1 MKIALVARHA
11 VPTDVAPAAH
21 RGDPYAADQAA
32 QVNGL
37 GRALAAKGHDV
48 VIYARKES
56 ADQPERQSLAP
67 RLAVEYLTAG
77 PLAPVPADQLSQY
90 VKDIASHLSAR
101 WAKKAPAIVH
111 AFHWTNGLAALS
123 AAREHP
129 IPVVVSFGS
138 LGAAERRHRIPGS
151 ADSARLRLEPGI
163 AKAAT
168 TVLASTAEEVSE
180 LARLGTPNAKV
191 RLVPCG
197 VDTKKFKPAG
207 RVAKRNHRPQLIAI
221 GSLAEYRSLDKI
233 MRCLVDL
240 PTVEL
245 TIVGGPEAEDLES
258 DHGYRIL
265 GKLAAHLGIADRLK
279 FAGHVSDDDLPKLLR
294 SADLLVSTARYEPQS
309 VAAIRAM
316 ACGVPVIATS
326 VGSYADAVID
336 GTSGMLIPPSRPEM
350 LGARLR
356 DLLSTPMR
364 LAAFGIAACDRA
376 TSRYSWD
383 RIAGETVAAYERS
396 IGQASPGQAAETETE
411 ITAETETAETAP
423 APGISRLAAK
433 PAAAGRRRADRRAA

>member
-11 VPTDVAPAAH
+11 VPTAYAL
-21 RGDPYAADQAA
+21 DPYSADQAA

-37 GRALAAKGHDV
+37 GRALAAKGHEV

-56 ADQPERQSLAP
+56 ADQPDRQALAP
-67 RLAVEYLTAG
+67 RLSVEYLTAG
-77 PLAPVPADQLSQY
+77 PLAPVPADQLSSY
-90 VKDIASHLSAR
+90 VKDIASHLSER
-101 WAKKAPAIVH
+101 WRKHSPAVVH

-129 IPVVVSFGS
+129 VPVVVSFGS
-138 LGAAERRHRIPGS
+138 LGAAERRHRIAGES
-151 ADSARLRLEPGI
+151 ASVRLRMESCI

-168 TVLASTAEEVSE
+168 TVLASTAEEVDE

-191 RLVPCG
+191 RMVPCG
-197 VDTKKFKPAG
+197 VDTKKFKPTG
-207 RVAKRNHRPQLIAI
+207 RVAKRNSRPQLIAI
-221 GSLAEYRSLDKI
+221 GSLAEYRGLDKI
-233 MRCLVDL
+233 LRSLVDL

-245 TIVGGPEAEDLES
+245 TIVGGPAAQDLDS

-265 GKLAAHLGIADRLK
+265 GKLAAQLGIAERVK
-279 FAGHVSDDDLPKLLR
+279 FAGHVSDDDLPKLIR
-294 SADLLVSTARYEPQS
+294 SADLLVSAARYEP
-309 VAAIRAM
+309 VGLAAIRAM

-350 LGARLR
+350 LGGRLR
-356 DLLSTPMR
+356 DLLATPMR

-376 TSRYSWD
+376 SSRYPWE
-383 RIAGETVAAYERS
+383 RIVTETVAVYERS
-396 IGQASPGQAAETETE
+396 IGLTTPQEAEDEADPDAAPSLQNLVTSRIAATKRTE
-411 ITAETETAETAP
+411 
-423 APGISRLAAK
+423 
-433 PAAAGRRRADRRAA
+433 RRAA

>member
-11 VPTDVAPAAH
+11 VPTAYAL
-21 RGDPYAADQAA
+21 DPYSADQAA

-37 GRALAAKGHDV
+37 GRALAAKGHEV

-56 ADQPERQSLAP
+56 ADQPNRQALAP
-67 RLAVEYLTAG
+67 RLSVEYLTAG
-77 PLAPVPADQLSQY
+77 PLTPVPADQLSSY

-101 WAKKAPAIVH
+101 WRKNSPAIVH

-129 IPVVVSFGS
+129 VPVVVSFGS
-138 LGAAERRHRIPGS
+138 LGAAERRHRIAGES
-151 ADSARLRLEPGI
+151 ASVRLRMESCI

-168 TVLASTAEEVSE
+168 TVLASTAEEVDE

-191 RLVPCG
+191 RMVPCG
-197 VDTKKFKPAG
+197 VDTKKFKPTG
-207 RVAKRNHRPQLIAI
+207 RVAKRNSRPQLIAI
-221 GSLAEYRSLDKI
+221 GSLAEYRGLDKI
-233 MRCLVDL
+233 LRALVDL

-245 TIVGGPEAEDLES
+245 TIVGGPAAQDLDS

-265 GKLAAHLGIADRLK
+265 GKLAAQLGIAERVK
-279 FAGHVSDDDLPKLLR
+279 FAGHVSDDDLPKLIR
-294 SADLLVSTARYEPQS
+294 SADLLVSAARYEP
-309 VAAIRAM
+309 VGLAAIRAM

-350 LGARLR
+350 LGGRLR
-356 DLLSTPMR
+356 DLLATPMR

-376 TSRYSWD
+376 SSRYPWE
-383 RIAGETVAAYERS
+383 RIATETIAVYERS
-396 IGQASPGQAAETETE
+396 IGLTTPQEAEDEADPDAAPSIQNLVTSRIAATKRTE
-411 ITAETETAETAP
+411 
-423 APGISRLAAK
+423 
-433 PAAAGRRRADRRAA
+433 RRAA

>member
-11 VPTDVAPAAH
+11 VPTAH
-21 RGDPYAADQAA
+21 GVDPYSADQAA
-32 QVNGL
+32 QVSGL
-37 GRALAAKGHDV
+37 GRALAAKGHEV

-56 ADQPERQSLAP
+56 ADQPGRQALAP
-67 RLAVEYLTAG
+67 RLSVEYLTAG
-77 PLAPVPADQLSQY
+77 PLTPVPADQLAQY
-90 VKDIASHLSAR
+90 VKDIASQLSAR
-101 WAKKAPAIVH
+101 WAKNTPAVVH

-129 IPVVVSFGS
+129 VPVVVSFGS

-151 ADSARLRLEPGI
+151 SDSVRSRLEPGI

-168 TVLASTAEEVSE
+168 AVLASTAEEIDE

-207 RVAKRNHRPQLIAI
+207 RIAKRNRRPHLIAI
-221 GSLAEYRSLDKI
+221 GSLAEYRGLDKI

-245 TIVGGPEAEDLES
+245 TIVGGPAAEELDS

-265 GKLAAHLGIADRLK
+265 GKLAAHLGIADRVK
-279 FAGHVSDDDLPKLLR
+279 FAGHVSDDDLPKLIR
-294 SADLLVSTARYEPQS
+294 SADLLVSAARYEPQGI
-309 VAAIRAM
+309 AAIRAM
-316 ACGVPVIATS
+316 ACGVPVVATS
-326 VGSYADAVID
+326 IGCYADAVVD
-336 GTSGMLIPPSRPEM
+336 GTSGMLIPSSRPEM
-350 LGARLR
+350 LASRLR
-356 DLLSTPMR
+356 DLLATPMR

-376 TSRYSWD
+376 NSRYSWD
-383 RIAGETVAAYERS
+383 RIARETMAVYERS
-396 IGQASPGQAAETETE
+396 IGMDSPTKAAETETD
-411 ITAETETAETAP
+411 AATAP
-423 APGISRLAAK
+423 EPTIQRLVTR
-433 PAAAGRRRADRRAA
+433 PVSAGRRTERRAA

>member
-1 MKIALVARHA
+1 MKIALVARHT
-11 VPTDVAPAAH
+11 VPTAH
-21 RGDPYAADQAA
+21 GVDPSSADQAA
-32 QVNGL
+32 QVSGL

-48 VIYARKES
+48 VIYVRKES
-56 ADQPERQSLAP
+56 ADQPDRQALAP
-67 RLAVEYLTAG
+67 RLSAEYLTAG
-77 PLAPVPADQLSQY
+77 PLAPVPADQLAQY
-90 VKDIASHLSAR
+90 AKDIASQLSAR
-101 WAKKAPAIVH
+101 WAKNTPAVVH

-129 IPVVVSFGS
+129 VPVVVSFGS

-151 ADSARLRLEPGI
+151 SDSVRLRLEPGI
-163 AKAAT
+163 ARAAT
-168 TVLASTAEEVSE
+168 AVLACTTEEVDE

-197 VDTKKFKPAG
+197 VDTKKFKPTG
-207 RVAKRNHRPQLIAI
+207 RIAKRNHRPQLIAI
-221 GSLAEYRSLDKI
+221 GSLAEYRGLDKI

-240 PTVEL
+240 PTVQL
-245 TIVGGPEAEDLES
+245 TIVGGPAAEDLDS

-265 GKLAAHLGIADRLK
+265 GKLAAHLGIADRVKL
-279 FAGHVSDDDLPKLLR
+279 AGHVSDDELPKLLR
-294 SADLLVSTARYEPQS
+294 SADLLVSTARYEPLGI
-309 VAAIRAM
+309 AAIRAM

-326 VGSYADAVID
+326 VGSYPDAVID

-350 LGARLR
+350 LGGRLH

-383 RIAGETVAAYERS
+383 RIAGETLAAYERAIELTS
-396 IGQASPGQAAETETE
+396 APKAAP
-411 ITAETETAETAP
+411 AKPAATAP
-423 APGISRLAAK
+423 APSVPHLMAK
-433 PAAAGRRRADRRAA
+433 PAAAERRTERRAA

>member
-11 VPTDVAPAAH
+11 VPTDAVPTAH
-21 RGDPYAADQAA
+21 RGDSCAADQAA

-67 RLAVEYLTAG
+67 RLSVEYVTAG

-90 VKDIASHLSAR
+90 VKDIAGHLSAR
-101 WAKKAPAIVH
+101 WAKNTPAVVH
-111 AFHWTNGLAALS
+111 AFHWTSGLAALS

-129 IPVVVSFGS
+129 VPVVVSFGS
-138 LGAAERRHRIPGS
+138 LGAGERRHRIGGS
-151 ADSARLRLEPGI
+151 TDSVRLRLEPGI
-163 AKAAT
+163 ARAAT
-168 TVLASTAEEVSE
+168 AVLASTAEEVDE

-207 RVAKRNHRPQLIAI
+207 RVAKRNQRPQLIAI
-221 GSLAEYRSLDKI
+221 GSLAEYRGLDKI
-233 MRCLVDL
+233 IRCLVDL

-245 TIVGGPEAEDLES
+245 TIVGGPQAEKLES

-265 GKLAAHLGIADRLK
+265 GKLAAHLGVADRVK

-294 SADLLVSTARYEPQS
+294 SADLLVSAARYEPQS

-316 ACGVPVIATS
+316 ACGVPVVATS

-336 GTSGMLIPPSRPEM
+336 GTSGMLIPPTRPEM
-350 LGARLR
+350 LGGRLR

-376 TSRYSWD
+376 TSRYPWD
-383 RIAGETVAAYERS
+383 RIASETMVAYERA
-396 IGQASPGQAAETETE
+396 IGLTSPAKAASAAEPETEPETETE
-411 ITAETETAETAP
+411 AASTPSVPRLP
-423 APGISRLAAK
+423 AR
-433 PAAAGRRRADRRAA
+433 PAASARRADRRAA

>member
-11 VPTDVAPAAH
+11 EPTTH
-21 RGDPYAADQAA
+21 GIDPYSADQDAH
-32 QVNGL
+32 VSGL
-37 GRALAAKGHDV
+37 GRALAAKGHEV

-56 ADQPERQSLAP
+56 ADQPGRQALAP
-67 RLAVEYLTAG
+67 RLSVEYLTAG
-77 PLAPVPADQLSQY
+77 PLAPVPADQLARY
-90 VKDIASHLSAR
+90 VKDIASQLSDR
-101 WAKKAPAIVH
+101 WARNTPAVVH
-111 AFHWTNGLAALS
+111 AFHWTSGLAALS

-129 IPVVVSFGS
+129 VPVVVSLGS
-138 LGAAERRHRIPGS
+138 LGTAERRHRIPGS
-151 ADSARLRLEPGI
+151 SDSVRSRLEPGI
-163 AKAAT
+163 ARAAT
-168 TVLASTAEEVSE
+168 AVLASTSEEVEE

-207 RVAKRNHRPQLIAI
+207 RVAKRNSRPHLIAI
-221 GSLAEYRSLDKI
+221 GSLAEYRGLDKI

-245 TIVGGPEAEDLES
+245 TIVGGPEAQNLDS
-258 DHGYRIL
+258 DHGYRLL
-265 GKLAAHLGIADRLK
+265 GKLAAHLGIADRVK
-279 FAGHVSDDDLPKLLR
+279 FAGHVSDDDLPKLIR
-294 SADLLVSTARYEPQS
+294 SADLLVSAARYEPQGL
-309 VAAIRAM
+309 AAIRAM

-350 LGARLR
+350 LGGRLR

-383 RIAGETVAAYERS
+383 RIAGETLAAYERA
-396 IGQASPGQAAETETE
+396 IGLTSAAEAETETE
-411 ITAETETAETAP
+411 TETT
-423 APGISRLAAK
+423 IRHLVAK
-433 PAAAGRRRADRRAA
+433 PACTPRRGERQAA

>member
-11 VPTDVAPAAH
+11 LPTAYAL
-21 RGDPYAADQAA
+21 DPYSADQAA

-56 ADQPERQSLAP
+56 ADQPDRQALAP
-67 RLAVEYLTAG
+67 RLSVEYMTAG
-77 PLAPVPADQLSQY
+77 PLAPVPADQLSAY

-101 WAKKAPAIVH
+101 WRKNSPAVVH

-129 IPVVVSFGS
+129 VPVVVSFGS
-138 LGAAERRHRIPGS
+138 LGGAERRNRIAGES
-151 ADSARLRLEPGI
+151 ASVRLRMESCI

-168 TVLASTAEEVSE
+168 AVVASTAEEVDE

-197 VDTKKFKPAG
+197 VETKKFKPTG
-207 RVAKRNHRPQLIAI
+207 RVAKRNSRPQLIAI
-221 GSLAEYRSLDKI
+221 GPLAEYRGLDKI

-245 TIVGGPEAEDLES
+245 TIVGGPVAEDLES
-258 DHGYRIL
+258 DRGYRIL
-265 GKLAAHLGIADRLK
+265 GKLAAHLGIADRVK
-279 FAGHVSDDDLPKLLR
+279 FAGHVSDDDLPKLIR
-294 SADLLVSTARYEPQS
+294 SADLLVSAARYEPIGL
-309 VAAIRAM
+309 AAIRAM

-336 GTSGMLIPPSRPEM
+336 GTSGLLVPSSRPEM
-350 LGARLR
+350 LGGRLR
-356 DLLSTPMR
+356 ELLATPMR
-364 LAAFGIAACDRA
+364 LASFGIAACDRA
-376 TSRYSWD
+376 TSRYAWE
-383 RIAGETVAAYERS
+383 RIATEAVTVYERS
-396 IGQASPGQAAETETE
+396 IGLTTPDAEADDPDSDAEPTNLATSPVANASRRSQAAE
-411 ITAETETAETAP
+411 
-423 APGISRLAAK
+423 
-433 PAAAGRRRADRRAA
+433 RRAA